1 MNPKV
6 PPLYQGPL
14 GSVSCAF
21 DGILKRNYA
30 RMLFV
35 SSSEEHQLVLQRPDT
50 APGFMHYPP
59 RIPTQGWLPEFV
71 TTSLGVT
78 KDRHGAPELQRP

>member
-30 RMLFV
+30 RMLLV
-35 SSSEEHQLVLQRPDT
+35 CSSEEHHGDIWEPRGTLSPLVTNSIPICIGTPLLRSK
-50 APGFMHYPP
+50 APLSSCSPIGILAY
-59 RIPTQGWLPEFV
+59 
-71 TTSLGVT
+71 
-78 KDRHGAPELQRP
+78 

>member
-14 GSVSCAF
+14 GGVSCTF
-21 DGILKRNYA
+21 DGILKRKYA

-35 SSSEEHQLVLQRPDT
+35 RSSEEHHGDIWEPRGTLSPLVTNYPRPAQARRGRQLDGGMV
-50 APGFMHYPP
+50 
-59 RIPTQGWLPEFV
+59 
-71 TTSLGVT
+71 
-78 KDRHGAPELQRP
+78 